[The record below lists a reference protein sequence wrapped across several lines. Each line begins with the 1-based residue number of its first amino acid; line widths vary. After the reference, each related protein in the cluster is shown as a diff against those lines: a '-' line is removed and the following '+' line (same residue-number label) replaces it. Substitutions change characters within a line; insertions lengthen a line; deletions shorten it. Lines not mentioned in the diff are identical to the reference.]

1 RPSSGS
7 GPARRTP
14 RPPPSAA
21 PGARSW
27 AWATDAPTGITP
39 APQGTTVPVPR
50 AIPVPRTTPAR
61 RAAAAPFVRTARSHG
76 VTTVTSRADVC
87 AGTVGRVGPDGP
99 QKIRISWHS
108 RHAER
113 CRSAESCPR
122 KRGTRTSSAQEPVPH
137 LAGPRGHHPSGAR
150 GAREWL
156 HGDAE
161 ERTVTG
167 ETADPGRRPGRH
179 GAQIGRAHV

>member
-1 RPSSGS
+1 RAPARDGSAEGDGDDEGDDDAEAGAAAGRCRAAGPSSVRPSSRAGACGPGRRPSSGS

-99 QKIRISWHS
+99 QKIR
-108 RHAER
+108 
-113 CRSAESCPR
+113 
-122 KRGTRTSSAQEPVPH
+122 
-137 LAGPRGHHPSGAR
+137 
-150 GAREWL
+150 
-156 HGDAE
+156 
-161 ERTVTG
+161 
-167 ETADPGRRPGRH
+167 
-179 GAQIGRAHV
+179 